1 MKLYACLLMGIALTA
16 SGYAQQM
23 TPYGQSDPRAKAL
36 LDALS
41 KQYKSYHSIK
51 ATFKLQVIN
60 PDGKVADQRTGQAI
74 LQGNAYHIQI
84 GGQELISDGTT
95 TWNYSKETNEVQINR
110 YSPDNSLISP
120 TRLFT
125 NFYDQDF
132 LYRLMP
138 DTREKGK
145 VFQHIEMTPFDKSKS
160 FFRVD
165 LTIDKAK
172 KQIVKAEIYDKSGV
186 RYIYSIV
193 QFTPNVKVSN
203 QTFTF
208 NPKFHPGVNV
218 VDLRT

>member
-1 MKLYACLLMGIALTA
+1 MKLCAWLLIGITLAAT
-16 SGYAQQM
+16 GYAQQM
-23 TPYGQSDPRAKAL
+23 TPYGQSDPKAKAV

-51 ATFKLQVIN
+51 AAFKLQVIN
-60 PDGKVADQRTGQAI
+60 PDGKIADQRSGVAI

-84 GGQELISDGTT
+84 GDQELISDGTT

-125 NFYDQDF
+125 DFYDQDF

-138 DTREKGK
+138 DTREKGR
-145 VFQHIEMTPFDKSKS
+145 VYQHIEMTPFDKSKS

-186 RYIYSIV
+186 HYVYSV
-193 QFTPNVKVSN
+193 QQFTPNVKVPG

-208 NPKFHPGVNV
+208 NPKLHPGISV